1 MKGGQV
7 VRKEKKLKPFKD
19 IPGPKGLPVI
29 GTLLEFTKKD
39 GLKFNKM
46 FEVMTSRSKEFGP
59 VYKERIGMIESVIV
73 SDPHEYAKVIQVD
86 GKHPHRIE
94 LFPMVHYRQKKKMAL
109 GTVNAQGEEW
119 YRGRMVLSKV
129 MLKPKEVQD
138 YVIAQSDVGND
149 FIRHMKSIVSSDGQ
163 LISFEREIF
172 KWALESICVVLFEER
187 IGCFP
192 NPPTEKAQEFI
203 TNLIGFFKYMQPLMY
218 NFPMYKI
225 YPTKTW
231 RQYEKHGDIV
241 VGIGLDMVRKVKKES
256 KSEFLTYLL
265 AQKSL
270 SPVEANSH
278 AVDLM
283 MGAVET
289 TANSMM
295 WMLYC
300 LSNFPDAQRKLQE
313 EIDKI
318 VPQDERI
325 TPEVL
330 SKMKYTK
337 ACLKETFRLFPITFA
352 TSRMIHEEIELGG
365 YHIPKGTHC
374 QANLWGMGRDPDYF
388 SDPLTFKPERWLRD
402 IQTLEHHNPHAVLP
416 FGHGARMCIGLRFAE
431 QEIYIAVAKLMKHFT
446 VKHEG
451 ELLPVLNTV
460 MTPDRPVN
468 FRFLLRTK
476 PALSGLG
483 DTKKPIAVELK

>member
-1 MKGGQV
+1 
-7 VRKEKKLKPFKD
+7 KLKPFKD
-19 IPGPKGLPVI
+19 TPGPKGLPVI

-46 FEVMTSRSKEFGP
+46 FEVMTSRSKEFGS
-59 VYKERIGMIESVIV
+59 VYKERIGFLESVIV
-73 SDPHEYAKVIQVD
+73 SDPDEYTKVIKVD
-86 GKHPHRIE
+86 GKYPHRIE
-94 LFPMVHYRQKKKMAL
+94 MLPMVHYRQKKKMAL

-119 YRGRMVLSKV
+119 YRARMVLSKV
-129 MLKPKEVQD
+129 MLKPKEVQE

-149 FIRHMKSIVSSDGQ
+149 FIKHMKSIASNDGQ
-163 LISFEREIF
+163 LLNFEREIF

-192 NPPTEKAQEFI
+192 NPPTERAQEFI
-203 TNLIGFFKYMQPLMY
+203 ANLIGFFKYMQPLMY
-218 NFPMYKI
+218 NLPVYKI

-231 RQYEKHGDIV
+231 RKYEKHGDTV
-241 VGIGLDMVRKVKKES
+241 FGIGLDMVTKVFLPGEKES

-283 MGAVET
+283 IGAVET

-300 LSNFPDAQRKLQE
+300 LSNFPEVQRKLQD
-313 EIDKI
+313 EIDATL
-318 VPQDERI
+318 PQDEHI
-325 TPEVL
+325 TPEIL
-330 SKMKYTK
+330 SRLKYTR
-337 ACLKETFRLFPITFA
+337 ACLKETFRLYPVTFA
-352 TSRMIHEEIELGG
+352 TSRMIHKDIELGG

-388 SDPLTFKPERWLRD
+388 SDPLTFKPERWQRD
-402 IQTLEHHNPHAVLP
+402 TQTLEYHNPHAVLP
-416 FGHGARMCIGLRFAE
+416 FGHGARMCIGRRFAE

-446 VKHEG
+446 VEHVG
-451 ELLPVLNTV
+451 HLHPILITV
-460 MTPDRPVN
+460 MIPDRPVN
-468 FRFLLRTK
+468 FRFRPRTK
-476 PALSGLG
+476 P
-483 DTKKPIAVELK
+483 ER